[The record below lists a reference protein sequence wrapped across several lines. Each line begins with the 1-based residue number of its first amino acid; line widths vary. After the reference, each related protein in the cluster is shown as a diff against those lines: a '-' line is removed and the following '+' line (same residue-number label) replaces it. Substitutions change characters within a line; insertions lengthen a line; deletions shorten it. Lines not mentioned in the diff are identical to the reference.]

1 MLAENHSSS
10 ALREI
15 GPEATLRSSQGE
27 PPFDRI
33 TRLTASLLRAPI
45 ALITLV
51 DSSFGNWSSKVP
63 ELKSGPAPEESFC
76 AHTISDQE
84 ITIVPDTL
92 SDPRFSRHPLVR
104 GDASLRF
111 YAGAPLTL
119 KDGQVIGA
127 LAVFDQWS
135 RPILDEDSQIILRD
149 LAALVVDE
157 LELRGAYQADGEEQN
172 PTPHPMSQILHQ
184 LVDSAPLA
192 VLSIGENGV
201 ETRWNDAAAEAFAWT
216 IEDLTIG
223 QSDAAERAG
232 SSTSAR
238 QDPVSEELANGA
250 LHDDLDDTGK
260 WPPLVC
266 VAVIAAA
273 GSLAW
278 GISLSLGYALWNAV
292 I

>member
-1 MLAENHSSS
+1 MLAESLPSNPP
-10 ALREI
+10 REI
-15 GPEATLRSSQGE
+15 GYEASLKTPQVE

-51 DSSFGNWSSKVP
+51 DSSFGSWSSTVP
-63 ELKSGPAPEESFC
+63 ELKGGPAPEESFC

-111 YAGAPLTL
+111 YAGAPLIL
-119 KDGQVIGA
+119 KDGQVVGA

-135 RPILDEDSQIILRD
+135 RPVLDEDSQIILRD

-157 LELRGAYQADGEEQN
+157 LELRGAYQMTEEGQES
-172 PTPHPMSQILHQ
+172 TPQSMALVLRQ
-184 LVDSAPLA
+184 LVDKAPLA
-192 VLSIGENGV
+192 VLSIGGKGV
-201 ETRWNDAAAEAFAWT
+201 ETRWNDAAAEAFAWA
-216 IEDLTIG
+216 IDDLTEDQTDTVDG
-223 QSDAAERAG
+223 AAPSTTDQENSVEEVVAK
-232 SSTSAR
+232 SSR
-238 QDPVSEELANGA
+238 RDEF
-250 LHDDLDDTGK
+250 DDTSR

-278 GISLSLGYALWNAV
+278 GISLSLGFALWNAA